1 MDSVNF
7 CDGSHILH
15 FPLELE
21 VKTARPSNVCCVLQQ
36 AKGRDPIGALEGKT
50 GIEKNW
56 KAQFFLPRMTKFSV
70 CRAYRSY
77 FRTSTQIDPILS
89 SQASI
94 VYIYLSILGLLIV
107 EKMQDVR
114 PSVTF
119 PSHPPAAGWVIR
131 WRRLLK
137 STI

>member
-50 GIEKNW
+50 GIEK
-56 KAQFFLPRMTKFSV
+56 KETALEGTVFLPRMTKFSV
-70 CRAYRSY
+70 CRAYRS
-77 FRTSTQIDPILS
+77 IL
-89 SQASI
+89 
-94 VYIYLSILGLLIV
+94 L
-107 EKMQDVR
+107 
-114 PSVTF
+114 
-119 PSHPPAAGWVIR
+119 
-131 WRRLLK
+131 
-137 STI
+137 